1 MKSPRCKMLIHIENY
16 EVVSY
21 YVSIYFEIFVNFK
34 DFILIIITKLT
45 MLFSR
50 RFRITETIVT

>member
-1 MKSPRCKMLIHIENY
+1 MKSPRRKMLIHIENY